1 MNWIPREE
9 CLQLHNAVGGKICR
23 TLSFAVYNSTT
34 SLHQLRSEDIFQ
46 TELAGLFHAM
56 QKSGFSYALSLKIRA
71 RETIPMSTRNFP
83 PRHQVSSGAQV
94 MPSAP
99 ECALDKQMESLK

>member
-9 CLQLHNAVGGKICR
+9 CLQLHNAGGGICG
-23 TLSFAVYNSTT
+23 TLSFSVYNSTT

-46 TELAGLFHAM
+46 TELAGLSHAV
-56 QKSGFSYALSLKIRA
+56 QQSRCSYALSLKTRA

-94 MPSAP
+94 LMPNAP